1 MILIVIFVF
10 ISFPS
15 GIFYQLDKMF
25 VKLIALKVLSLVLI
39 DTLNQMH
46 INKFKG
52 YEYYLLTERKKKPDK
67 TFYTFKKILT
77 EFSGKFSKKK
87 VSLNPRTGGRRYYF
101 P

>member
-10 ISFPS
+10 ISFSS

-39 DTLNQMH
+39 NTLNQMH

-52 YEYYLLTERKKKPDK
+52 YEYYLLTERKKKQIK
-67 TFYTFKKILT
+67 HFTL
-77 EFSGKFSKKK
+77 
-87 VSLNPRTGGRRYYF
+87 
-101 P
+101 

>member
-10 ISFPS
+10 ISFSS

-39 DTLNQMH
+39 NTLNQMH

-52 YEYYLLTERKKKPDK
+52 YEYYLLTERKKNQIKHF
-67 TFYTFKKILT
+67 TL
-77 EFSGKFSKKK
+77 
-87 VSLNPRTGGRRYYF
+87 
-101 P
+101 

>member
-10 ISFPS
+10 ISFSS

-52 YEYYLLTERKKKPDK
+52 YEYYLLTERKKKK
-67 TFYTFKKILT
+67 QIKHFTLLKK
-77 EFSGKFSKKK
+77 
-87 VSLNPRTGGRRYYF
+87 Y
-101 P
+101 